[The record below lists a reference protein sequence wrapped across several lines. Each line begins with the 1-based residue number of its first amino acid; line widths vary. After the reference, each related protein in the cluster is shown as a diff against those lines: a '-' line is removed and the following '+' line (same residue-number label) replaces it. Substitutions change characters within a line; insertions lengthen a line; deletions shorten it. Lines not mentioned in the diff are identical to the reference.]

1 MIINDKNES
10 ITAIVVDDDIDT
22 LDVFCEYLELYQFR
36 IVGKAHN
43 GEKVAELYSKF
54 KPDVVFLDVMMDNY
68 DGIYALEQIR
78 KVNPDAVV
86 IMVTADLTKETVK
99 KLEYL
104 HASSIIY
111 KPYDIKKILN
121 IVENIIG
128 KQRHNTSIS
137 KQSELPA
144 RSTDLTFNMTQEV
157 LMIPKDKINNLFN
170 HFYQSDS
177 SNNGGR
183 SSSDLDFIQKNGF
196 NNK

>member
-43 GEKVAELYSKF
+43 GKKVAELYSTF

-68 DGIYALEQIR
+68 DGIYALEQI
-78 KVNPDAVV
+78 KKINPDAVV
-86 IMVTADLTKETVK
+86 IMVTADLTKETAK
-99 KLEYL
+99 KLEHL

-111 KPYDIKKILN
+111 KPFDIKKIIN

-128 KQRHNTSIS
+128 AQRGDKYIS
-137 KQSELPA
+137 KQSELSA
-144 RSTDLTFNMTQEV
+144 QSTDLTFNMAQEISV
-157 LMIPKDKINNLFN
+157 IPK
-170 HFYQSDS
+170 
-177 SNNGGR
+177 
-183 SSSDLDFIQKNGF
+183 
-196 NNK
+196 